1 MAATGPQALGDYLLI
16 EQVGEGGMAEVYRAQ
31 YVGKGMSISPNTEVV
46 VKRIKPSLFK
56 STEFPIFREMFLN
69 EAKLVRGLQHPNL
82 TRTFALEEAV
92 DATLGFKVPFI
103 VSEYIRGQQLWQLM
117 RIATYGFTGRPMP
130 PRIATFVAREI
141 ARGLGHAHAHKD
153 AKTGKPQPIIHRD
166 VSPENVMISTEGA
179 VKVID
184 FGVAKAIGG
193 FGPQTQTGIIKG
205 KLAYMA
211 PEQVAQKV
219 VPATD
224 VFGAGIVLWEML
236 TGRRLFGGGNEFM
249 VVNRVLKADIPWP
262 SATTQGIPKELE
274 DVLMTALTRDLAVR
288 YTSGIAFA
296 DALTGVM
303 NRVPALRGCT
313 NLDLKR
319 WSQQTQDEGKKIAS
333 GWEDDA
339 AGASPPAGSAAESG
353 AVGRNGTSGAAAG
366 TDGLMELSGDD
377 VIFAGIEGEVDPG
390 VKAVVTQGLR
400 ALTPDMLARE
410 RARMLAQQA
419 EAAAATGEA
428 SLPGMGGMAALP
440 GMRSGAIRTDGGTP
454 GAGPA
459 LAPAGAPEQ
468 AASTAEYLTPVGKQ
482 LPPAP
487 VGSLAGLPPGAASAT
502 PAHAPQAAAPQSLA
516 SRLAERSASFLVRV
530 AEQSSHQLPAAVQ
543 AVLADRELV
552 KWLAAVAGLFLLLF
566 VLLLA
571 LLISHC

>member
-1 MAATGPQALGDYLLI
+1 MAASGPQVLGDYLLI
-16 EQVGEGGMAEVYRAQ
+16 ERVGEGGMAEVYRAQ
-31 YVGKGMSISPNTEVV
+31 YVGKGLSLGPHSEVV

-69 EAKLVRGLQHPNL
+69 EAKLVRGLHHPNL
-82 TRTFALEEAV
+82 TRTFALDEAV
-92 DATLGFKVPFI
+92 DSALGFKVPFI
-103 VSEYIRGQQLWQLM
+103 VSEFIKGQQLWQLM

-166 VSPENVMISTEGA
+166 VSPENIMISEEGA

-224 VFGAGIVLWEML
+224 VFGSAIVLWEML

-249 VVNRVLKADIPWP
+249 VVNRVLKADIPRP
-262 SATTQGIPKELE
+262 SATTAGIPKELE
-274 DVLMTALTRDLAVR
+274 DVLMTALTRDLSVR

-319 WSQQTQDEGKKIAS
+319 WSQDTLAEGKKIAS
-333 GWEDDA
+333 GWEEEP
-339 AGASPPAGSAAESG
+339 GGQNSPPAGAAAESG
-353 AVGRNGTSGAAAG
+353 VAAQPGSAAG
-366 TDGLMELSGDD
+366 KDGLMELDAND

-390 VKAVVTQGLR
+390 VKAVVTQGLK

-410 RARMLAQQA
+410 RARMLEQQ
-419 EAAAATGEA
+419 AAAAGSGEA
-428 SLPGMGGMAALP
+428 GVPALPGMGSMSSLPGMK
-440 GMRSGAIRTDGGTP
+440 SGAIRTDGSALSSSANNLP
-454 GAGPA
+454 PVGAAGSSPA
-459 LAPAGAPEQ
+459 QAS

-482 LPPAP
+482 LPPHP
-487 VGSLAGLPPGAASAT
+487 Q
-502 PAHAPQAAAPQSLA
+502 PAEPANLA
-516 SRLAERSASFLVRV
+516 SRLAERSASFLARV
-530 AEQSSHQLPAAVQ
+530 AEHSGHQLPAALQ
-543 AVLADRELV
+543 AILADRQLV
-552 KWLAAVAGLFLLLF
+552 TWLAAVVGLVFLFLLLLV
-566 VLLLA
+566 VLLL
-571 LLISHC
+571 SQC

>member
-1 MAATGPQALGDYLLI
+1 MAASGPQVLGDYLLI
-16 EQVGEGGMAEVYRAQ
+16 ERVGEGGMAEVYRAQ
-31 YVGKGMSISPNTEVV
+31 YVGKGLSLGPHSEVV

-69 EAKLVRGLQHPNL
+69 EAKLVRGLHHPNL

-92 DATLGFKVPFI
+92 DPAMGVKVPFI
-103 VSEYIRGQQLWQLM
+103 VSEFIKGQQLWQLM

-130 PRIATFVAREI
+130 PRIAAFVAREI
-141 ARGLGHAHAHKD
+141 SRGLGQAHAHKD
-153 AKTGKPQPIIHRD
+153 PKSGKPQPIIHRD
-166 VSPENVMISTEGA
+166 VSPENVMISEEGA

-224 VFGAGIVLWEML
+224 VFGAAIVLWEML

-249 VVNRVLKADIPWP
+249 VVNRVLKADIPRP

-274 DVLMTALTRDLAVR
+274 EVLMTALTRDLSIR
-288 YTSGIAFA
+288 YTSGITFA

-313 NLDLKR
+313 NLDLRR
-319 WSQQTQDEGKKIAS
+319 WSQDTLAEGKKIAS

-339 AGASPPAGSAAESG
+339 GGHASPPAGAAAESG
-353 AVGRNGTSGAAAG
+353 VSGSPGA
-366 TDGLMELSGDD
+366 DGLMELSGDD
-377 VIFAGIEGEVDPG
+377 VIFAGIDGEVDPG
-390 VKAVVTQGLR
+390 VKAVVTQGLK

-410 RARMLAQQA
+410 RARMLEQQA
-419 EAAAATGEA
+419 AAGGEPGVPA
-428 SLPGMGGMAALP
+428 LPGMGSMSSLPGMKSGPVRSDVPVSPPAAIAAP
-440 GMRSGAIRTDGGTP
+440 S
-454 GAGPA
+454 PA
-459 LAPAGAPEQ
+459 ADLNLAQ
-468 AASTAEYLTPVGKQ
+468 ASTSEYLTPVGKQ
-482 LPPAP
+482 LPPP
-487 VGSLAGLPPGAASAT
+487 
-502 PAHAPQAAAPQSLA
+502 PAHNLA
-516 SRLAERSASFLVRV
+516 SRMAERSASFLARV
-530 AEQSSHQLPAAVQ
+530 AEQSGHQLPAALQ
-543 AVLADRELV
+543 AILADRQLV
-552 KWLAAVAGLFLLLF
+552 TWLAAVVSLAFLFVILLL
-566 VLLLA
+566 VLLL
-571 LLISHC
+571 SQC

>member
-31 YVGKGMSISPNTEVV
+31 YVGKGVSLGPNTEVV

-92 DATLGFKVPFI
+92 DGTLGFKVPFI

-141 ARGLGHAHAHKD
+141 ARGLGHAHMHKD

-224 VFGAGIVLWEML
+224 VFGAAIVLWEML

-249 VVNRVLKADIPWP
+249 VVNRVLKADIPRP
-262 SATTQGIPKELE
+262 SATTQNIPKELE
-274 DVLMTALTRDLAVR
+274 DVLMTALTRDLTIR

-303 NRVPALRGCT
+303 NRVPSLRGCT

-319 WSQQTQDEGKKIAS
+319 WAQETQDEGKKIAS

-339 AGASPPAGSAAESG
+339 GAASPPAGAAAESAG
-353 AVGRNGTSGAAAG
+353 PGRGTAGAAADA
-366 TDGLMELSGDD
+366 DGLMELSGDD
-377 VIFAGIEGEVDPG
+377 VIFSGIDGEVDPG

-428 SLPGMGGMAALP
+428 PLPGMGSMAALP
-440 GMRSGAIRTDGGTP
+440 GMKSGPVQTSP
-454 GAGPA
+454 PA
-459 LAPAGAPEQ
+459 ATTSVPSRGQE
-468 AASTAEYLTPVGKQ
+468 ASTSEYLTPVGKQ
-482 LPPAP
+482 LPPTP
-487 VGSLAGLPPGAASAT
+487 MTPAT
-502 PAHAPQAAAPQSLA
+502 PAATAPIPAQQHLQPPGMAA
-516 SRLAERSASFLVRV
+516 RLAERSASFLARV
-530 AEQSSHQLPAAVQ
+530 ADHVAEHRSHQLPAALQ
-543 AVLADRELV
+543 SILADRELV
-552 KWLAAVAGLFLLLF
+552 KWLAAVAGLFVMLF
-566 VLLLA
+566 VLLLI
-571 LLISHC
+571 LLISQC